1 MCESEGGREGGREN
15 EGEGHVRERER
26 ECVWVGESVCRELEA
41 EHMVEWKRSQL
52 RSHQWYTPLHCITLV
67 QH

>member
-1 MCESEGGREGGREN
+1 MREGEIVCVGR
-15 EGEGHVRERER
+15 R
-26 ECVWVGESVCRELEA
+26 ECVCRELEA